1 VLKLEDEVLNFAE
14 LTIKKMLRWAGGEA
28 FEVKGAFNCYTA
40 DVFSQYAFGE
50 PMGFVEQ
57 EGWEPNF
64 GTWTSSFLKTTYMS
78 TSLESPFY
86 CFVLVVSHVYRYVF
100 WAALC
105 YINGPCEAQKH
116 VLDRETPFD

>member
-1 VLKLEDEVLNFAE
+1 MLKLEDEVLKFAE
-14 LTIKKMLRWAGGEA
+14 LFIQKMLRWTGKDA

-50 PMGFVEQ
+50 PMGFIEQ

-78 TSLESPFY
+78 MFLQ
-86 CFVLVVSHVYRYVF
+86 L
-100 WAALC
+100 
-105 YINGPCEAQKH
+105 
-116 VLDRETPFD
+116 PFDYFDYTILLTNNTQCVTMR